1 MKFGKDVNIWLM
13 VAVLVV
19 GVLLT
24 AIFYFF
30 SGAKRSFSHG
40 HIFILITYVGFV
52 FVLIADYAKRVDLVP
67 RLYKERLK
75 DENKLLCK
83 STKVIPCPDFD
94 CLEHIE
100 NTYEFHYFD
109 NTYDGCKRQ
118 DYIDWKRII
127 DANDMIKCYHTPDV
141 DESSSSPTP
150 SKSRKMFTLYVRDFF
165 IKAAFNCCASDN
177 FRNGY
182 VNIESMNLAIR
193 MGCRFL
199 DFEVYTIDG
208 APCVATSTNPNNYNY
223 KESFN
228 HLDLDYVLKHAQEK
242 AMTVR
247 GCKNYTDPLFLHF
260 RVKTRVAKTYVLMA
274 RYIQKY
280 FGTTLIGPDFAI
292 DFTEDSSP
300 FSLPLESTLG
310 RVFVIVNNDAG
321 SDYFPEGALFNQYIY
336 RQMGKDAK
344 ELRSVVTTWSGTHNN
359 VATPDH
365 GLREHL
371 NIVDMEDSNTEVV
384 SVRDKTNIHDNNEK
398 ELKTMFMYRSVQDTD
413 GVTPDEYS
421 VVNKELLDKG
431 FFSTGTISKDKTQV
445 IQIVPVCVQAY
456 QKECEEGSSLLLQW
470 FRFFTSRVYSR
481 YSPYADE
488 DKGSSDDAL
497 RGTGMRQR
505 MVKRDSYVVESD
517 ITIGAHV
524 NTQSKGINAW
534 AEHVKSLSK
543 KEAKQPTQGG

>member
-40 HIFILITYVGFV
+40 HIFILVTYVGFV

-75 DENKLLCK
+75 DDKQLCQEK
-83 STKVIPCPDFD
+83 DMIECRNFD

-109 NTYDGCKRQ
+109 NTYSDDGCKRR
-118 DYIDWKRII
+118 DYIDWNVN
-127 DANDMIKCYHTPDV
+127 ANDVMKCYHTPEV
-141 DESSSSPTP
+141 GESSTSTTP
-150 SKSRKMFTLYVRDFF
+150 SKLRKMYTLYVRDFF

-208 APCVATSTNPNNYNY
+208 APCVATSTNPHNYNY

-274 RYIQKY
+274 RCIQKY

-292 DFTEDSSP
+292 DFTRDESP

-310 RVFVIVNNDAG
+310 RVFVIFNNDAG

-336 RQMGKDAK
+336 RQMGRDAK

-371 NIVDMEDSNTEVV
+371 RIVEAPETNTEVV
-384 SVRDKTNIHDNNEK
+384 SVRDKTNQNDGAEE
-398 ELKTMFMYRSVQDTD
+398 ELKTMFMYRSVQETD

-421 VVNKELLDKG
+421 VVNKDLLDKG
-431 FFSTGTISKDKTQV
+431 FFSTNTSKEKTPV

-456 QKECEEGSSLLLQW
+456 QKECKGSVSLLVQW
-470 FRFFTSRVYSR
+470 FRFFTSSVYSI
-481 YSPYADE
+481 YSPYDE
-488 DKGSSDDAL
+488 DTTL

-505 MVKRDSYVVESD
+505 MVKWHEHVVQSD
-517 ITIGAHV
+517 ITIGANV
-524 NTQSKGINAW
+524 NTKSKGLDQLV
-534 AEHVKSLSK
+534 EKVKTLSK
-543 KEAKQPTQGG
+543 KDAIETPTIDTSSGPG